1 MTTVA
6 TSVDRTRLP
15 PAPGGPG
22 VPAPDETR
30 VVDGPAL
37 LAHLHDGPS
46 LAAHRLRVGPCP
58 SPGVESILAATTAVD
73 VRGRGGAGFPFSVKL
88 ATSARRRRR
97 VVVVNLAEGEPASA
111 KDSALAICVPH
122 RVLDGAASVAH
133 ALGAREVHIIVA
145 EDRPVVIGAVSHA
158 LAERRAAGERLRWTM
173 HRARPAFVAGQAR
186 AVLELMAGRENL
198 PVTAWMPEAV
208 SGHRGRATLL
218 CNGETWAQVGTLLA
232 AGPQAYRRHGT
243 ADEPGTTLL
252 SMGRDR
258 EDTEDT
264 EDTEGSNGT
273 EDAQTLEV
281 VEVPY
286 GTSWSA
292 LLTPGQLAR
301 PVLLGGYHGTWA
313 APGELTDAVVSRH
326 GLAALDL
333 ALGAGVVL
341 PLPTGTCPL
350 TRTSGIVSYL
360 AGQSAR
366 RCGPCLN
373 GLPALADALT
383 RVASL
388 EDPGPLDGSRSA
400 RERVE
405 ELLGLVEGRGACA
418 HPDGTVRLVRSL
430 FRAVPDEATRH
441 ASGACAF
448 DAGLH
453 RRGSAR

>member
-1 MTTVA
+1 MTTLT
-6 TSVDRTRLP
+6 TSIDRTRRP
-15 PAPGGPG
+15 RVPGSTPSH
-22 VPAPDETR
+22 EIR
-30 VVDGPAL
+30 VVDGPVL
-37 LAHLHDGPS
+37 LARLDDGPS
-46 LAAHRLRVGPCP
+46 LKAHRQRFGPCP
-58 SPGVESILAATTAVD
+58 APGLDAIVAATTAVD

-88 ATSARRRRR
+88 ATAARRRRR

-111 KDSALAICVPH
+111 KDSALAIFVPH
-122 RVLDGAASVAH
+122 RVLDGAASVAR
-133 ALGAREVHIIVA
+133 ALGAHEVHVVVP
-145 EDRPVVIGAVSHA
+145 EDRPVVCGAVTHA

-198 PVTAWMPEAV
+198 PVTAWTPEAV

-218 CNGETWAQVGTLLA
+218 SNGETWAQVGALLSG
-232 AGPQAYRRHGT
+232 GPEAYRRHGT

-252 SMGRDR
+252 SLGRDI
-258 EDTEDT
+258 DG
-264 EDTEGSNGT
+264 TEGTEGT
-273 EDAQTLEV
+273 EGTQGPEV
-281 VEVPY
+281 VEVSY

-326 GLAALDL
+326 GLAALGL
-333 ALGAGVVL
+333 AIGAGVVL
-341 PLPTGTCPL
+341 PLPSGTCPL
-350 TRTSGIVSYL
+350 THTSEIVGYL

-373 GLPALADALT
+373 GLPALADALA

-388 EDPGPLDGSRSA
+388 EHRGDLDAVYA
-400 RERVE
+400 RERVDD
-405 ELLGLVEGRGACA
+405 LLGLVDGRGACA

-430 FRAVPDEATRH
+430 FRAVPDEAMRH
-441 ASGACAF
+441 ASGTCAF
-448 DAGLH
+448 AMGLH